1 MYKKDAVWFGVVI
14 GLLAPPLFYG
24 LLFLINLAII
34 EVFYEHYAI
43 RPKTMAL
50 LSIFINLLPIR
61 VYFVNWK
68 LDKTGRGILL
78 VTFVLMILYFSLVGP
93 LR

>member
-50 LSIFINLLPIR
+50 LSIFINLLPTIPLPPSGFL
-61 VYFVNWK
+61 YS
-68 LDKTGRGILL
+68 GYIL
-78 VTFVLMILYFSLVGP
+78 
-93 LR
+93 